1 MSDLEKELQQMEAQY
16 EEEFGDRADRSEGS
30 GAHDLNGEGDD
41 PVIET
46 AEGDS
51 DYCDDLYCPACEKI
65 FQSTK
70 ALKNHKKSKKHREV
84 VTLLRQQLEAEEDH
98 LCAWSAEDQ
107 LGDQELGEDQLG
119 DMENGED
126 RLGDQEL
133 GEDPLIQEVRR

>member
-1 MSDLEKELQQMEAQY
+1 
-16 EEEFGDRADRSEGS
+16 
-30 GAHDLNGEGDD
+30 

-65 FQSTK
+65 FQNTK
-70 ALKNHKKSKKHREV
+70 ALKNHKKSKKHREM

-119 DMENGED
+119 DMENGEHH
-126 RLGDQEL
+126 LGDQEL
-133 GEDPLIQEVRR
+133 GEEPLIEEVRR